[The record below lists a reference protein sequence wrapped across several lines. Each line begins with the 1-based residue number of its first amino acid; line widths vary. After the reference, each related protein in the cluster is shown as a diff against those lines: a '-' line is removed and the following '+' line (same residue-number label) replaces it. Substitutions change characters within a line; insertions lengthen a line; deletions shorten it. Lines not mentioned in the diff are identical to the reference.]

1 MSSPL
6 PASLTK
12 HLDTISHPLPRDNIT
27 TFSLRQLSSVPAPA
41 VTSHPAVPAST
52 PSAASTTFA
61 NAPFS
66 SSSSS
71 ATRRVKD
78 ENESTGTTGT
88 TLWLGGQV
96 LSCYLSSLPLP
107 TCTTNSRG
115 EAQAKQAIELGAGVG
130 YLTLVLASLGYDVV
144 STDIPPVLDIVLRPN
159 IDEGQNVLA
168 RKSSFTPLFSGK
180 TARSTTPGSVLG
192 SATGKSAPSGS
203 ASKSGSSSIPKV
215 GSISVRELD
224 WVNVES
230 GDEIQIRDLNPDLIV
245 TSDTIYHPTLIPCL
259 YTTIARL
266 STNSLA
272 AGKKPPVVY
281 LCLERRDTRLVDSA
295 IAAAAGYGITFKR
308 VGHGRIAKSVEKTG
322 WGWKEEDWEGVEVY
336 RGRWAG
342 VEQNGQNPQD
352 SPDQDALDI

>member
-1 MSSPL
+1 
-6 PASLTK
+6 
-12 HLDTISHPLPRDNIT
+12 
-27 TFSLRQLSSVPAPA
+27 
-41 VTSHPAVPAST
+41 
-52 PSAASTTFA
+52 
-61 NAPFS
+61 
-66 SSSSS
+66 
-71 ATRRVKD
+71 
-78 ENESTGTTGT
+78 
-88 TLWLGGQV
+88 
-96 LSCYLSSLPLP
+96 
-107 TCTTNSRG
+107 
-115 EAQAKQAIELGAGVG
+115 VG